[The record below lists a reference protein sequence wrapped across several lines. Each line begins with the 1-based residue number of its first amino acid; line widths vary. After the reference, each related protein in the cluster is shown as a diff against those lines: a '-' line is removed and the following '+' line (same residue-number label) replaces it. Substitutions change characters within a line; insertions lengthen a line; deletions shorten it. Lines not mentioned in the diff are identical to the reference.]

1 MKRVSK
7 YASDEAQ
14 HVQPLGSAGSPS
26 LNRLNKQTG
35 GHE

>member
-1 MKRVSK
+1 MKRVLK
-7 YASDEAQ
+7 YASDEAK
-14 HVQPLGSAGSPS
+14 HVQPPRSAGSPS